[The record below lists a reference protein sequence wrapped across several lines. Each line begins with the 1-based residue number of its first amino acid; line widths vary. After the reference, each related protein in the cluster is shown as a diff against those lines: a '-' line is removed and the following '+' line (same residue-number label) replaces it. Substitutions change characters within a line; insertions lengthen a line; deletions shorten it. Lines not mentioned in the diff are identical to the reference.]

1 MGSCVSAENYQVQ
14 TLSRKSEKENSEVEE
29 LKVELDLCEKR
40 LADMANKTLIS
51 YNKYKCTKRENDM
64 LKMHLVTLRQKSS
77 EEMGHMKKKLSRQA
91 ELLEH
96 YQLQLSILE
105 NRMMAKKR
113 LNLALI
119 EKYTRLERNFEYH
132 NRSVLRNQSLEA
144 SNQSTISSKS
154 FF

>member
-1 MGSCVSAENYQVQ
+1 MGSCLSSKNYSVQ
-14 TLSRKSEKENSEVEE
+14 TLSQKCEKENAEVED

-40 LADMANKTLIS
+40 LADMANKALIS
-51 YNKYKCTKRENDM
+51 HNKYKCTKRENDM
-64 LKMHLVTLRQKSS
+64 LKMHLVTLREKNSD
-77 EEMGHMKKKLSRQA
+77 EMNHMRKKVGRQA
-91 ELLEH
+91 DELEK
-96 YQLQLSILE
+96 YQFKLAILE

-119 EKYTRLERNFEYH
+119 EKYTRLERAFEMN
-132 NRSVLRNQSLEA
+132 NRSMLANSLEA